1 MAADDIWYNQPRV
14 LLARWTEFFPS
25 REQSAEERVNSLV
38 RLCVYAS
45 LALYAYRRD
54 PRVVAAGLI
63 VAGVITVAYRPG
75 RELLGPSAPA
85 ASRTPAARTV
95 QGPFGPQAV
104 DYVPAPAAPADE
116 ACVLP
121 TASNPFGN
129 FLLTDHADR
138 PDRAP
143 ACEYDFVKDDIRRE
157 FNDGLPRNV
166 GDVYERQNSQR
177 QFYTMPN
184 TRSLPD
190 TKAFAEFLYGNSGG
204 CKQDPSKC
212 TGYN

>member
-1 MAADDIWYNQPRV
+1 MKAAASNPDRPDADRTGGRSCPPAPGGRRWPSV
-14 LLARWTEFFPS
+14 LA
-25 REQSAEERVNSLV
+25 V
-38 RLCVYAS
+38 RQAVIA
-45 LALYAYRRD
+45 
-54 PRVVAAGLI
+54 VVAAGLI